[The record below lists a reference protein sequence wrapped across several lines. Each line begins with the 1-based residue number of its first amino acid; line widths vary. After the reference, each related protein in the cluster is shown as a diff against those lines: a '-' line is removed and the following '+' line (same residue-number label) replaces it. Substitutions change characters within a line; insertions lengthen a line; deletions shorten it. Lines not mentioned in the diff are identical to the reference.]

1 MDLQPIKDRLRK
13 LSRTVKQDV
22 IDPLLVTDDYRNRVS
37 EEIRTSMND
46 ADSRSINARNRL
58 KIARRELRS
67 ETGKQLHDKY
77 LGGDNDPK
85 KMRFEV
91 VVSPEA
97 SGNGKQRRECV
108 EIDEAGKAHIIKDPE
123 QIKDERLRRLEQR
136 LGEAPQETP
145 QSEIEVKEIQPS
157 LDLLLRYYEHEG
169 VVGEK
174 NNAILS
180 TFALIMKRYF
190 GVEGPS
196 GSGKSFVVN
205 KAVKLM
211 SDLVYTMEL
220 SSNTAESY
228 NADEINR
235 HEIIY
240 IPELQKAMG
249 NKNAIMIELIKNL
262 SEGRDAKRLVRDQD
276 MRQNVLYRITSGK
289 GIAYTLALENIYKKD
304 VELSRRVFQLY
315 TDMSKKHT
323 DEILKSKAKGR
334 FMTEEEKTRITPQEL
349 EALKKHA
356 LTCIRLDFQN
366 YINPFSE
373 YLDST
378 IPRENKARSFDDHLF
393 GLMNA
398 SAKFHYHERLVSE
411 GNIFLNLQDAYL
423 INELYA
429 RQFLLSVLRI
439 PILGEQILEYF
450 SEQQSTSGVTDIY
463 HKLRGENSGITSAVV
478 QDALD
483 DLANVGFLEKRGKT
497 GPYSIGRRSLAS
509 ESSIDW
515 QASFRDG
522 YEKMKDKFP
531 GLIDDWLKT
540 QLIDDAIKVYNP
552 IKGEYKTIV
561 DI

>member
-1 MDLQPIKDRLRK
+1 
-13 LSRTVKQDV
+13 
-22 IDPLLVTDDYRNRVS
+22 
-37 EEIRTSMND
+37 
-46 ADSRSINARNRL
+46 
-58 KIARRELRS
+58 
-67 ETGKQLHDKY
+67 
-77 LGGDNDPK
+77 
-85 KMRFEV
+85 
-91 VVSPEA
+91 
-97 SGNGKQRRECV
+97 
-108 EIDEAGKAHIIKDPE
+108 
-123 QIKDERLRRLEQR
+123 
-136 LGEAPQETP
+136 
-145 QSEIEVKEIQPS
+145 
-157 LDLLLRYYEHEG
+157 
-169 VVGEK
+169 
-174 NNAILS
+174 
-180 TFALIMKRYF
+180 
-190 GVEGPS
+190 
-196 GSGKSFVVN
+196 
-205 KAVKLM
+205 
-211 SDLVYTMEL
+211 
-220 SSNTAESY
+220 
-228 NADEINR
+228 
-235 HEIIY
+235 
-240 IPELQKAMG
+240 MG

-276 MRQNVLYRITSGK
+276 MRQNVLYMITSGK